1 MNDTRNIDFCASKGE
16 KHKETAWTICCS
28 ISRWFNNEAFCC
40 HCCDEYASNLFFSF
54 FWRLLHSARVRF
66 AISLDRLLAHMK
78 TFFSFIFFFT
88 FFKSL
93 WSVLNLIT
101 NQIFIQNVLERP
113 PTHKL
118 PQIIPL
124 LINLFPNKW
133 ILTMGINL
141 MVSDGFLIRSSIS
154 FTLAGT

>member
-1 MNDTRNIDFCASKGE
+1 MTRETLTFVRQKERNIKKQLEQFVVQFQGDLIMK
-16 KHKETAWTICCS
+16 
-28 ISRWFNNEAFCC
+28 
-40 HCCDEYASNLFFSF
+40 LFVVTVATSMPVIFSFLF

-124 LINLFPNKW
+124 LINLFPNK
-133 ILTMGINL
+133 
-141 MVSDGFLIRSSIS
+141 
-154 FTLAGT
+154 